1 MNNEIIHWKNQDVTN
16 KNIPYA
22 SIFIEQKIKELTDI
36 SPNNITTFL
45 SIIFQSWIWILFL
58 PLIIIVLLISFNA
71 ICVFI
76 FILLETLMGGHIA
89 LGMMLIIY
97 ICCIIYLCLAVHAW
111 IKIQKLQ
118 KTSLDIYNIFKQTKS
133 IVEDIPNI
141 LTLLETIHSNI
152 LFIQKIEF
160 LWIIFSKK
168 SKIKLEQL
176 ITLITQISLYVIYN
190 LRSDLIKQMTEQQ
203 KGVQSA
209 LWEINTLFFT
219 EQYPF
224 MNATCIRLNQQIQQ
238 FEKLKEKLT

>member
-1 MNNEIIHWKNQDVTN
+1 MHWKNQNVTE
-16 KNIPYA
+16 KNTPYA

-36 SPNNITTFL
+36 SPNNITAFL

-76 FILLETLMGGHIA
+76 LILLETLMGGHIA
-89 LGMMLIIY
+89 LGMILIIY

-111 IKIQKLQ
+111 VKIQKLQ
-118 KTSLDIYNIFKQTKS
+118 KTSLDIYNIFKQTKN

-152 LFIQKIEF
+152 LFIQKIRF
-160 LWIIFSKK
+160 LWVIFSKK

-190 LRSDLIKQMTEQQ
+190 LRSDLIKKMTEQQ

-224 MNATCIRLNQQIQQ
+224 MNVTCIRLNQQIQQ
-238 FEKLKEKLT
+238 FEKLKEKLI